1 MFEAFFLINICFSL
15 AAFTTD
21 SSMLEVFSHK
31 LSQFILICHWLQNEP
46 ASMQFELRSLE
57 APTAKVKSFDA
68 SAEVLEHPFSELLL
82 GVAFIVLPFGVI
94 ELRSIY
100 LESYTA

>member
-68 SAEVLEHPFSELLL
+68 SAEVLEHPFCYSALLL
-82 GVAFIVLPFGVI
+82 SYCHSVSLSYEVYT
-94 ELRSIY
+94 LRV
-100 LESYTA
+100 TPRNW